1 MLRERI
7 NRILTS
13 KTFFVA
19 FSIIAAVLLWFYV
32 SCREQGRGC
41 YDCVNI
47 PVTFIG
53 QEDLFAT
60 RSLIV
65 SDNREYTVT
74 LRIMGKR
81 NTVSKLSKSNIA
93 INVDIWT

>member
-32 SCREQGRGC
+32 SSVENK
-41 YDCVNI
+41 DEDVTIANI
-47 PVTFIG
+47 P
-53 QEDLFAT
+53 
-60 RSLIV
+60 
-65 SDNREYTVT
+65 
-74 LRIMGKR
+74 
-81 NTVSKLSKSNIA
+81 
-93 INVDIWT
+93 